1 MTKQL
6 PLKDLP
12 ILRDIDNKTGQ
23 IALGNELQL
32 TIIKGKSTLMPECFQ
47 TAAYAVSLHIRGKW
61 TVRIN
66 QQEYKIAAPCF
77 SSILINQ
84 AVSIIN
90 ASSDTIQYVL
100 GFTPKFAEDLQ
111 LHLTGYAHIRAY
123 MRPIL
128 PLTKQQM
135 RIAVHYFNLL
145 REIMLMTDSSNAR
158 EIAIDL
164 IRSMIHYV
172 YGLYNPA
179 FHQLYSL
186 SRSEELAGKF
196 LALVE
201 LHSHEHHH
209 IDWYADELCLTPKY
223 VANTVKRITGRTA
236 GNCIN
241 ENLVR
246 QAELLLRTTTLSI
259 QQIADRLGFCNQSH
273 FGTFFRRYKGMSPRA
288 YKERK

>member
-1 MTKQL
+1 M
-6 PLKDLP
+6 KDLP
-12 ILRDIDNKTGQ
+12 ILRDIDNKTSQ

-32 TIIKGKSTLMPECFQ
+32 TMIKGKSMLLPECFQ
-47 TAAYAVSLHIRGKW
+47 TAAYALNLHIRGKW
-61 TVRIN
+61 TARIN
-66 QQEYKIAAPCF
+66 HQKYKIEAPCV

-84 AVSIIN
+84 AVSLME
-90 ASSDTIQYVL
+90 ASHDTIQYVL
-100 GFTPKFAEDLQ
+100 GFTPKFAEDL
-111 LHLTGYAHIRAY
+111 HLNLAGYTHARAY

-135 RIAVHYFNLL
+135 QVIVRYFNLL
-145 REIMLMTDSSNAR
+145 REIIITDNTSNAR
-158 EIAIDL
+158 EIALDL
-164 IRSMIHYV
+164 VRSMIHYIYV
-172 YGLYNPA
+172 LYNPA
-179 FHQLYSL
+179 FQQLYSL

-241 ENLVR
+241 ETLVR

-273 FGTFFRRYKGMSPRA
+273 FGTFFRRYNGMSPRA